1 MSEDEIAELDGIT
14 DAMNI
19 NLGRLRE
26 MVRDGGGLACCSPWG
41 RKESG
46 VTGRLNNKN
55 RSDSHKELKWQS
67 FQ

>member
-1 MSEDEIAELDGIT
+1 MSEDEIAELEGIT

-41 RKESG
+41 RKESD
-46 VTGRLNNKN
+46 TTERLN
-55 RSDSHKELKWQS
+55 
-67 FQ
+67 